1 MKRDLVTIRLD
12 PDMKPTLDRV
22 CRRLRR
28 TRSEV
33 IRDALRRRLAV
44 ERFRELRSTI
54 SRYAEKSGYLV
65 DEDVFDR
72 IS

>member
-12 PDMKPTLDRV
+12 PEMKPTLDRV

-33 IRDALRRRLAV
+33 IRDALRRRLAL
-44 ERFRELRSTI
+44 ERFRELRAKVSH
-54 SRYAEKSGYLV
+54 YAEKSGYLL

-72 IS
+72 VS

>member
-1 MKRDLVTIRLD
+1 VTIRLD

-33 IRDALRRRLAV
+33 IRDALRRRLSL
-44 ERFRELRSTI
+44 ERFRELRAKVSG
-54 SRYAEKSGYLV
+54 YAEKSGYLL

-72 IS
+72 VS